1 MYHLK
6 LIKALSYTGAVSA
19 TRKEPDVYT
28 EDKAVADAAV
38 ASGYFKLVEEV
49 AGSNDGDGTTPPTG
63 NEELDYDKLM
73 RLKKDDL
80 IAKAEEM
87 GIDTADLE
95 TKDDLAKAICAAGS
109 DDGNGGADFSQE

>member
-49 AGSNDGDGTTPPTG
+49 AGSNDGDGTTPPA

-73 RLKKDDL
+73 RLKKDEL

-87 GIDTADLE
+87 GIDAADLK
-95 TKDDLAKAICAAGS
+95 TKEDLAKAICAAGS